1 MITNLTEYKEFIKN
15 KKIAVIGLGIS
26 NQALIRFLNDCGA
39 FNISVFDKTTA
50 DSFIKLCD
58 KLVSD
63 GAVCDYYYGNN
74 YTGRFYNFPKAWP
87 RHFFKF

>member
-39 FNISVFDKTTA
+39 FNISVFDKTTLTA
-50 DSFIKLCD
+50 L
-58 KLVSD
+58 L
-63 GAVCDYYYGNN
+63 N
-74 YTGRFYNFPKAWP
+74 YAISLYQTEQFVITTTATTIYPI
-87 RHFFKF
+87 